1 MKADGT
7 NIIIFIVI
15 GLIILCCCLLILTSL
30 LLIRRKKKTKSI
42 KVDDTFM
49 NTLIENYGGI
59 SNITLVEIENSRL
72 KITVEDLDIVKLDD
86 LKEQAQS
93 GIFVTGN
100 TVKTLY
106 KLSSEQIKK
115 FLDERLKG

>member
-1 MKADGT
+1 MKAGGS

-15 GLIILCCCLLILTSL
+15 GLIILCCGLLTLTSL

-42 KVDDTFM
+42 KIDDTFM

>member
-72 KITVEDLDIVKLDD
+72 KITVENLDIVKLDD

>member
-1 MKADGT
+1 MKAGGS

-72 KITVEDLDIVKLDD
+72 KITVENLDIVKLDD

-115 FLDERLKG
+115 ILDERLKG

>member
-1 MKADGT
+1 MRAGGS

-15 GLIILCCCLLILTSL
+15 GLIILCCCLLTLTSL

-42 KVDDTFM
+42 KIDDTFM

>member
-1 MKADGT
+1 MKAGGS

-15 GLIILCCCLLILTSL
+15 GLIILCCCLLTLTSL

-42 KVDDTFM
+42 KIDDTFM

>member
-1 MKADGT
+1 MNS

-15 GLIILCCCLLILTSL
+15 CLAVLVIALLVLALVLIKKQ
-30 LLIRRKKKTKSI
+30 RKQSSV
-42 KVDDTFM
+42 KVDNTFID
-49 NTLIENYGGI
+49 NLIDNYGGI
-59 SNITLVEIENSRL
+59 SNILSVGIENSRL
-72 KITVEDLDIVKLDD
+72 KITVDDLDIVKLDD

-115 FLDERLKG
+115 FLEERLKR

>member
-1 MKADGT
+1 MKAGGS

-15 GLIILCCCLLILTSL
+15 GLIILCCCLLTLTSL